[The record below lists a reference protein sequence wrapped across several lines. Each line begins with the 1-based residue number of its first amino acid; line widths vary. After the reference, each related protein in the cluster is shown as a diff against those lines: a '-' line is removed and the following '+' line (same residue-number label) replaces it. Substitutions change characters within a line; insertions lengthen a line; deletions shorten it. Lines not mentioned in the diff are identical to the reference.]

1 MLENTRNTI
10 GITTVSPYYIHT
22 TLDASPRAP
31 TPDLFGSLTHP
42 NKGWVVARPK
52 NYINI
57 KIVLFGLL
65 THPKEEVGDSSMDP
79 KTSPKTLPRA

>member
-65 THPKEEVGDSSMDP
+65 THPK
-79 KTSPKTLPRA
+79 